1 MYASLCDQEA
11 RISNEC
17 FGACGAQERDVAERR
32 AAHQEASCSN
42 MKEEVQHA
50 RLETLAERKTSAKL
64 RSEVR
69 LKVCMTDG
77 KHLS

>member
-1 MYASLCDQEA
+1 M
-11 RISNEC
+11 
-17 FGACGAQERDVAERR
+17 AERR

-42 MKEEVQHA
+42 LKEEVQHA

-69 LKVCMTDG
+69 LKICMTDG
-77 KHLS
+77 RHLS

>member
-1 MYASLCDQEA
+1 M
-11 RISNEC
+11 
-17 FGACGAQERDVAERR
+17 AEHR

-42 MKEEVQHA
+42 WKEEVQHA

-69 LKVCMTDG
+69 SK
-77 KHLS
+77 KYA